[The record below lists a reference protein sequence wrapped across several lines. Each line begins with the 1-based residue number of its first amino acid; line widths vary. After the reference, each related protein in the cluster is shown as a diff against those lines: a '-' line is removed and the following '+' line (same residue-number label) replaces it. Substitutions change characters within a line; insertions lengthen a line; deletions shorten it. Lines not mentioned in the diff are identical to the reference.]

1 MVTLLDCKYK
11 SSIIYP
17 YRDLKTEEDSEEDQ
31 SDRDVLLQLLSFPD
45 LPPSLLP
52 PPSGGWKVQENAE
65 WGWVG
70 FFFPLVI
77 TKAWLS
83 LLIGWLLYSPGH
95 FFNVSTF
102 SELKSSKSG
111 WYDSKLCALS
121 VRSAQGFFWCR
132 SPNREWRI
140 CRADGSYILFYIN
153 DATLHQAERWSGRK
167 LFFTRPQENEKNN
180 ISVNFLRWFF
190 WINEPL
196 KSAGSV
202 TNVLLIVFDL
212 PASPNW
218 VCRPRWIMRGWLSSF
233 LFPNAASSA
242 FFPWK
247 LPEYIARLFFVF

>member
-17 YRDLKTEEDSEEDQ
+17 YRDVKTEEDSEEDQ
-31 SDRDVLLQLLSFPD
+31 SDRAVLLQLLSVPD

-52 PPSGGWKVQENAE
+52 PPSGGWKVQENTE

-70 FFFPLVI
+70 VFPLVI

-83 LLIGWLLYSPGH
+83 LLNGLLLDSPGH

-121 VRSAQGFFWCR
+121 LRSAQGFFWCR
-132 SPNREWRI
+132 SPNGEWRI

-153 DATLHQAERWSGRK
+153 DATLHQAGRWSGWK
-167 LFFTRPQENEKNN
+167 LFFTRLQENEKNN
-180 ISVNFLRWFF
+180 ISVNFYVYFS
-190 WINEPL
+190 E
-196 KSAGSV
+196 
-202 TNVLLIVFDL
+202 
-212 PASPNW
+212 
-218 VCRPRWIMRGWLSSF
+218 
-233 LFPNAASSA
+233 
-242 FFPWK
+242 
-247 LPEYIARLFFVF
+247 

>member
-1 MVTLLDCKYK
+1 MG
-11 SSIIYP
+11 
-17 YRDLKTEEDSEEDQ
+17 
-31 SDRDVLLQLLSFPD
+31 LS
-45 LPPSLLP
+45 
-52 PPSGGWKVQENAE
+52 
-65 WGWVG
+65 G

-247 LPEYIARLFFVF
+247 LPEYIARLFFVFLKSRAFKFNKAADLLEVTTARGVWAAVKPLTWVIRSFPSLICVPARGPGSGASFCAPSLMHA